1 MIALRGL
8 HNALRP
14 WAQYAIDLARWYGIP
29 VTVTSVNR
37 TWSQQAALYARY
49 RAALDSGSFP
59 SASVRYPANP
69 PGQSAHQYGMAW
81 DSVVSPRDQPDW
93 NSIRAEIGWLVPSND
108 SIHAEL
114 SGWQN
119 YR

>member
-8 HNALRP
+8 HVDLRP
-14 WAQYAIDLARWYGIP
+14 WAQYAIDLAEWYGIP

-37 TWSQQAALYARY
+37 TWSQQAALYQRY
-49 RAALDSGSFP
+49 RTAVENGSFP
-59 SASVRYPANP
+59 SARVRYPANP

-81 DSVVSPRDQPDW
+81 DSVVSPQDQTDW
-93 NSIRAEIGWLVPSND
+93 NQIRSEIGWMVPSND
-108 SIHAEL
+108 VIHSEL
-114 SGWQN
+114 FGWRN